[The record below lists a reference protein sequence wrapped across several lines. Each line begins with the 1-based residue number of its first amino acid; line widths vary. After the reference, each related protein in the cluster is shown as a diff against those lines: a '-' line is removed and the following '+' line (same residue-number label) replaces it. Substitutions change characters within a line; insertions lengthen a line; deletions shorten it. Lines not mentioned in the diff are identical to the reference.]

1 MAQPQQADTFLG
13 VAARQHGYLGS
24 KPQAVHRDLEVSVKS
39 TATDQRQNVAP
50 LNDGRSRGELELRS
64 RAWPSIAGQIQ
75 APESMAGVGFVVGG
89 LVAAAASAVQ
99 FIIDQGQYLP
109 EIVFASL
116 HVLGP
121 LALAIPAAGGFIV
134 ERSHLARR
142 LSILAVG
149 FFAVW
154 AGWNRFDLPSLDWTG
169 PRLLF
174 AAIWIAGG
182 VRLLTRRGTY
192 LIHGARE

>member
-1 MAQPQQADTFLG
+1 MKATAIDQQHVT
-13 VAARQHGYLGS
+13 
-24 KPQAVHRDLEVSVKS
+24 
-39 TATDQRQNVAP
+39 P
-50 LNDGRSRGELELRS
+50 LNDGRSREELELRS
-64 RAWPSIAGQIQ
+64 RAWPSLARHIQ

-89 LVAAAASAVQ
+89 LVAAAASTVQ

-109 EIVFASL
+109 EIVFRSL
-116 HVLGP
+116 HILGP

-134 ERSHLARR
+134 ERSQLARR
-142 LSILAVG
+142 LSILAVA

-154 AGWNRFDLPSLDWTG
+154 AGWNRFDLPSLDWRG

-182 VRLLTRRGTY
+182 VRLLTRKGKYVIR
-192 LIHGARE
+192 GARELQAYWPSAHYPGSLIIPRSSAVVTAAVRSDTASF